1 MDNWPAD
8 QVERW
13 QLDRLVLY
21 SRNARIHS
29 STQIDQI
36 AASMR
41 DRGWTNPVLA
51 DENGTIIAGHGRVAA
66 AQKLGLTEVPEAAGR
81 GLNTTHNLKV
91 VGLNPTPATN
101 KKPPSCG
108 FFVVRTL

>member
-1 MDNWPAD
+1 MENWPAD

-41 DRGWTNPVLA
+41 ERGWTNPVLA

-66 AQKLGLTEVPEAAGR
+66 AQKLGLTEVSPKLR
-81 GLNTTHNLKV
+81 
-91 VGLNPTPATN
+91 VGASTRLIT
-101 KKPPSCG
+101 
-108 FFVVRTL
+108 